1 MVRNSLRVVSSKVRK
16 AAAADLKKI
25 YTSAIIEEPEREL
38 QAFGE
43 RWDGQYPTISQSWRR
58 HWSHLITLFDYPDEI
73 RKVIYTT
80 NAIESLNN
88 VVRKAVNNPSSFRAM
103 PRR

>member
-38 QAFGE
+38 QAFGG
-43 RWDGQYPTISQSWRR
+43 RWDGQ
-58 HWSHLITLFDYPDEI
+58 
-73 RKVIYTT
+73 
-80 NAIESLNN
+80 
-88 VVRKAVNNPSSFRAM
+88 
-103 PRR
+103 